1 MVTLGSF
8 GVLNCGCPSLLVLGG
23 VADSESGIELSFESF
38 SSDVIIMDCGSG
50 FLGFVL
56 AVAPENGN
64 GCREHTSLVSTA
76 TDLSMAQKS

>member
-8 GVLNCGCPSLLVLGG
+8 GVANCGCPSLLVLGG
-23 VADSESGIELSFESF
+23 VADSESGIEISFESL
-38 SSDVIIMDCGSG
+38 SSDEIIIDCGSG

-56 AVAPENGN
+56 VVAPENGS
-64 GCREHTSLVSTA
+64 GCREQTSLASTA